1 MELWS
6 WTPTPNLPIV
16 DEAVNDV
23 LLKGGKKIRPL
34 LIEMIATGLG
44 VEDHQWKICARCAEW
59 AHAATL
65 SHDDVI
71 DDSKL
76 RRDQPTLNAVVGN
89 TRAVLTGD
97 ILLSRVIGELAELG
111 HLGVLREMALAVE
124 GLVTGEWLQHDV
136 RWKFDVD
143 PVVLKKIAELK
154 TGSLLAWAAVAPG
167 MLRGLETNDLDALR
181 NFGIQAG
188 RAFQLVDDLIDF
200 LPTGGK
206 PFAQDLREGLVNQAA
221 LRVFAQDREADRV
234 IRAAFQEKFVPER
247 FLKFSDLALKRMEI
261 EIRSE
266 AGFHLQEASRSLQQL
281 KPHFEKDSFRKLNE
295 WLREWEKRIV

>member
-6 WTPTPNLPIV
+6 WTPTPDLPIV

-34 LIEMIATGLG
+34 LVEMIATGLG
-44 VEDHQWKICARCAEW
+44 VPDDQWKICARCVEW

-71 DDSKL
+71 DESKL

-97 ILLSRVIGELAELG
+97 ILLSRVIGELAALG
-111 HLGVLREMALAVE
+111 NLGVLREMALAVE
-124 GLVTGEWLQHDV
+124 HLVTGEWLQLDA
-136 RWKFDVD
+136 RWNFEID

-154 TGSLLAWAAVAPG
+154 TGSLLAWASVAPG
-167 MLRGLETNDLDALR
+167 MLRGLETPDLEALR
-181 NFGIQAG
+181 SFGVQSG
-188 RAFQLVDDLIDF
+188 RAFQLIDDLIDF

-221 LRVFAQDREADRV
+221 LRVFSHDRESERV
-234 IRAAFQEKFVPER
+234 LRAAFGEKFVPER

-261 EIRSE
+261 ELRSE

-281 KPHFEKDSFRKLNE
+281 KPHFEKNSFRQLNE
-295 WLREWEKRIV
+295 WLQQWEKRIV